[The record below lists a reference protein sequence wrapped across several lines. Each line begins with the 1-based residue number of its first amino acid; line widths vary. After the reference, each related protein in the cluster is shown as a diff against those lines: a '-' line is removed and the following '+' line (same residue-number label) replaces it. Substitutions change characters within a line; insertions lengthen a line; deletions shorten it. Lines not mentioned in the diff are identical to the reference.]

1 MLVKSLIYKGFRG
14 ELDGVE
20 KMQLVSYKSKKNR
33 VIAHF
38 LHSNVPH
45 YDS

>member
-1 MLVKSLIYKGFRG
+1 MLVKSLMYKGFSG

-20 KMQLVSYKSKKNR
+20 KMQLVSYKSQKNR